1 MRDITILLLTS
12 VCVEKYGGVILDL
25 NDLDEETRDLFLGE
39 RDPFMPIRFR
49 LEQMCDRRLHDVI
62 DLPPRQVLEPPELP
76 EDRPSWAF
84 PRDTYRQHRPRH
96 LPQYVP
102 VRRGCRHK

>member
-25 NDLDEETRDLFLGE
+25 NGLDEETRDLFLGE

-49 LEQMCDRRLHDVI
+49 LEQMCNREIHDAI
-62 DLPPRQVLEPPELP
+62 DLLPRQVLEPPVLP
-76 EDRPSWAF
+76 EDRPFWAF
-84 PRDTYRQHRPRH
+84 PRDTYQKHRLRHSPQH
-96 LPQYVP
+96 VP
-102 VRRGCRHK
+102 TRRGCRHK